1 MKPVRPFVA
10 GILCAMALLM
20 LLDLQLSGL
29 SRALLE
35 LLVFTLLWYAFAR
48 WQSRAASAHMIG
60 MPDADPRLGLPL
72 TEDAIAGDGH
82 YPITTGVV
90 LTDLRQRR

>member
-35 LLVFTLLWYAFAR
+35 LLVFTLLWYVFAR
-48 WQSRAASAHMIG
+48 WQSRRGIRSHDR
-60 MPDADPRLGLPL
+60 DAGR
-72 TEDAIAGDGH
+72 
-82 YPITTGVV
+82 
-90 LTDLRQRR
+90 

>member
-1 MKPVRPFVA
+1 MPVVIDQGKMMKPVRPFVA

-35 LLVFTLLWYAFAR
+35 LLVFMLLWYAFAR
-48 WQSRAASAHMIG
+48 WQSRRGICSHDR
-60 MPDADPRLGLPL
+60 DAGR
-72 TEDAIAGDGH
+72 
-82 YPITTGVV
+82 
-90 LTDLRQRR
+90 